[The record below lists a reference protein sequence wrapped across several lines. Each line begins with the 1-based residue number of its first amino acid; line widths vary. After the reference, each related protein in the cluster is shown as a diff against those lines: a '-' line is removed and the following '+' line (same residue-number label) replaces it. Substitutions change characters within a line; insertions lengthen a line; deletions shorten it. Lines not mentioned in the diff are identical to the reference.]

1 MLKLVVFP
9 LNHPLNN
16 FGSNFLSLKFREEND
31 LLPKLVVLPLNQ
43 LLKCLVDGVEVE
55 KTGIECVVEVFIK
68 VYIIYIY
75 IYLFK
80 FNFL

>member
-16 FGSNFLSLKFREEND
+16 FGSNFLSLKFREERD

-43 LLKCLVDGVEVE
+43 LLKLLGDNELGKIVEFVA
-55 KTGIECVVEVFIK
+55 VVFIK
-68 VYIIYIY
+68 VYII
-75 IYLFK
+75 
-80 FNFL
+80 